1 MGPERFEFMA
11 RFSDWLRLAL
21 LAKHGG
27 VWLDATLL
35 LTAPLQYLV
44 NESATFSGVHLEDRE
59 DFLWAKNHGEYRC
72 LLLIFV
78 GLLGLSWAYGIHF
91 FCISSEKEVI

>member
-1 MGPERFEFMA
+1 MVIYQLILGAPHISPFLNSAGEPEDTPRAVGPESFEFIA

-44 NESATFSGVHLEDRE
+44 NESANFSGVHLED
-59 DFLWAKNHGEYRC
+59 DLWDYPLVMSK
-72 LLLIFV
+72 
-78 GLLGLSWAYGIHF
+78 
-91 FCISSEKEVI
+91 